1 MGAGPLWLPYLL
13 NGLFLV
19 PWGPPIFPLE
29 PGALALGELT
39 DRTPPTTAA
48 PRAGFRALVED
59 SDEGRGRPSHRGP
72 TGRATT
78 AGSGQ
83 AAPGAIGGEDATT
96 EAIPTTGRMSGVP
109 PIDPWYSAS
118 PKVKMPPSEAT
129 IW

>member
-29 PGALALGELT
+29 PGPLALGELT

-48 PRAGFRALVED
+48 PRAGLRALVED
-59 SDEGRGRPSHRGP
+59 SDEGGGASLPPRSDGCRWHLRP
-72 TGRATT
+72 
-78 AGSGQ
+78 GQ